1 MDRDW
6 RHFLYVFVVI
16 PLMFFSTMWIS
27 IPFSFVFSAQAIL
40 FGIVTKCISSAKG
53 YPTGFH
59 WGCFL
64 SIVGVIIVARR
75 PKYDQFEQWRLQ
87 KRQARAERRA
97 ARREKHVSGESRY
110 YSGRA
115 RAIAISVLILLIAI
129 AAAPGIVSSFQ
140 DPESEPLKTAGTLLF
155 AFVALVII
163 CAIASHVLAVALML
177 CCYLGNGVCNVIA
190 CEEKDSTE
198 KINISQMIPTSAAIV
213 YIGLLALL
221 VKSNWPRWWQ
231 WLTHLF
237 A

>member
-1 MDRDW
+1 MGRDG

-16 PLMFFSTMWIS
+16 PLVFFFTMWIS
-27 IPFSFVFSAQAIL
+27 IPFSWVFSAQAIL
-40 FGIVTKCISSAKG
+40 FGIVTKCMSSAKG
-53 YPTGFH
+53 YPAGFH
-59 WGCFL
+59 WGYFL

-75 PKYDQFEQWRLQ
+75 PEYAQYEQWRLQ

-115 RAIAISVLILLIAI
+115 RAIAIAVLILLIAV

-140 DPESEPLKTAGTLLF
+140 EPESEPLKTAGMLLLV
-155 AFVALVII
+155 FVALVVA
-163 CAIASHVLAVALML
+163 CAIASYVLALALML
-177 CCYLGNGVCNVIA
+177 CCSLGNSVCNVIM
-190 CEEKDSTE
+190 CEEKGSTE
-198 KINISQMIPTSAAIV
+198 KINILQMVPTSAAIL

-221 VKSNWPRWWQ
+221 VKSNWPDWWQ